1 VLFFI
6 LGRRNLVTCTIYTIV
21 FFFLHFSITKKA
33 ALLRILVSLSAGPRE
48 KEKKKRKRLF
58 FEDFI
63 SKRKETQKKGE
74 RFQKKLYEYIAPK
87 NKKNVITDH
96 ILRHAYHDT
105 SKREKKRKNINNVIV
120 NHIVKHM
127 YSGLQEDLEQM
138 FSLYTRLVQLLSKE
152 YYTI

>member
-1 VLFFI
+1 MLH
-6 LGRRNLVTCTIYTIV
+6 LGARMLACLLGQER
-21 FFFLHFSITKKA
+21 KK
-33 ALLRILVSLSAGPRE
+33 
-48 KEKKKRKRLF
+48 KKKRKRLF

-63 SKRKETQKKGE
+63 SKRKKDPEKGE

-105 SKREKKRKNINNVIV
+105 RKTEKKRKNINNVIT

-127 YSGLQEDLEQM
+127 YLM
-138 FSLYTRLVQLLSKE
+138 TKKE
-152 YYTI
+152 RKKERKKKKKEKKKAMTP